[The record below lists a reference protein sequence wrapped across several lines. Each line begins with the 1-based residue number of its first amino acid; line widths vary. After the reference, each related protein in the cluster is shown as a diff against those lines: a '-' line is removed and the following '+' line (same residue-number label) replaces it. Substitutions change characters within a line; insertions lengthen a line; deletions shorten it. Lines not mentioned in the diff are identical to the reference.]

1 MGGGHSACVERAHQ
15 EKNMGLGISN
25 IIIGSILLL
34 VALWQRTHESAPSV
48 VTAFIV
54 AGAGAVWVGIY
65 QLWRHRYVY
74 NSRLG
79 DDF

>member
-1 MGGGHSACVERAHQ
+1 MRRALQ
-15 EKNMGLGISN
+15 SGMSLGISN
-25 IIIGSILLL
+25 LVIGFILLL
-34 VALWQRTHESAPSV
+34 VALWQRTHDGAPSI

-74 NSRLG
+74 NSQLG